1 MNSLIDTTTPLNT
14 QLFHTRSVNDLV
26 CGSQMIA
33 ATATVKGES
42 WGFVSDSSITTMSKV
57 WLLVLVVVCHGI
69 FSNGVVTNSST
80 RPDVVHVGAI
90 LSYKSI
96 IGKVA
101 KVAIEAAVE
110 DVNSDPTVLP
120 GTKINLTMQDSN
132 YSGFL
137 GILQAL
143 KFMEKDTVAIIGPQQ
158 SVTAHIISHIA
169 NELQVPLLSY
179 SATDP
184 TLSSLQFPFFVRT
197 AQSDLYQ
204 MAAIADLVD
213 YYGWREV
220 IAIYVDDDHGRNGI
234 AALGDKL
241 AEKRCKISYKAPM
254 SPLPTRDEIT
264 DLLIKVALMESR
276 IVVLHTYAGPG
287 PVVLKV
293 AQYLGMMGTGY
304 VWIATNWLTTIL
316 DTNAPLDSDATDV
329 FQGVITLRM
338 YAPDSELKRKFV
350 SRWSNLTS
358 GKSTNASFGLSTYGL
373 YAYDTVWLLAHAI
386 DAFFNQG
393 GIISFSNDSRLTEL
407 HGGSLNLDA
416 MSIFN
421 GGNLLLQNILQVNMT
436 GVTGPIK
443 FTSDRNFIYPAF
455 EVINVI
461 GTGIRR
467 IGYWSNYSGLS
478 VLPPEM
484 LYAKPPNRSSASQR
498 LYDVIWPGQTTERPR
513 GWIFPNNGRHL
524 KIGVPKRVSY
534 REFVSQVEGTDL
546 FKGYCIDVFTAAL
559 NLLPY
564 AVPYKLFAFGDGI
577 NNPSSTELVHLITT
591 GVYDAAIGDIAII
604 TNRTKIVDFTQPYV
618 ESGLVVVAPVS
629 RLNSNA
635 WAFLRPFT
643 PMMWGVTAIFFLIVG
658 AVVWILEHRIND
670 EFRGPPKKQ
679 VVTVLW
685 FSLST
690 LFFSHKE
697 NTVSTLGRLVLI
709 IWLFVVLIIN
719 SSYTASLTSILT
731 VQKLS
736 SSVKGIESLINS
748 KDPIGYQQN
757 SYVRNY
763 LVEELGIHESR
774 LVPLNMPEDYAK
786 ALKEGPGGGGVA
798 AVVDERAYVDL
809 FLSTRCEF
817 SIVGQEFTKAGWGF
831 AFPRDSPLAIDMS
844 TAILRLSENGDLE
857 RIHDKWLKRSAC
869 TSQSTTYE
877 LDRLQLNSFWGLFL
891 ICGLACLLALIVYFI
906 LMVRQFSR
914 HYSDG
919 FESSGRNSG
928 SKSFQTFLTFVDEK
942 EEEVKN
948 RSKRKQMEK
957 VSNRSVGEE
966 STNRSTRRYTESCS
980 SKSLDRCEE
989 A

>member
-1 MNSLIDTTTPLNT
+1 M
-14 QLFHTRSVNDLV
+14 R
-26 CGSQMIA
+26 
-33 ATATVKGES
+33 
-42 WGFVSDSSITTMSKV
+42 KV

-80 RPDVVHVGAI
+80 RPDVVNVGAI

-120 GTKINLTMQDSN
+120 GTKIKLTMQDSN

-137 GILQAL
+137 SIVEAL
-143 KFMEKDTVAIIGPQQ
+143 AFMEKDTVAIIGPQQ

-197 AQSDLYQ
+197 AQNDLYQ
-204 MAAIADLVD
+204 MAAIADLVN

-241 AEKRCKISYKAPM
+241 AEKRCRISYKAPM
-254 SPLPTRDEIT
+254 SPDSTRDEIT
-264 DLLIKVALMESR
+264 NLLVKVALMESR

-287 PVVLKV
+287 PVVLNV
-293 AQYLGMMGTGY
+293 AHYLGMMGTGY

-316 DTNAPLDSDATDV
+316 DTNAPLDSDATDD

-350 SRWSNLTS
+350 SRWNNLTS
-358 GKSTNASFGLSTYGL
+358 GKSTNGSFGLSTYGL

-393 GIISFSNDSRLTEL
+393 GIISFSNDSRLTEF

-461 GTGIRR
+461 GTGFRR
-467 IGYWSNYSGLS
+467 IGYWSDYSGLS
-478 VLPPEM
+478 VVPPEM
-484 LYAKPPNRSSASQR
+484 LYAKPPNRSSESQR
-498 LYDVIWPGQTTERPR
+498 LYNAIWPGQTTERPR

-524 KIGVPKRVSY
+524 NIGVPRRVSY

-564 AVPYKLFAFGDGI
+564 AVPYKLIPFGDGI

-618 ESGLVVVAPVS
+618 ESGLVVVAPVT

-690 LFFSHKE
+690 LFFAHKE

-757 SYVRNY
+757 SYARNY
-763 LVEELGIHESR
+763 LVEELGIRESR
-774 LVPLNMPEDYAK
+774 LVPFNMPEDFAK
-786 ALKEGPGGGGVA
+786 ALKKGPGGGGVA

-857 RIHDKWLKRSAC
+857 RIHDKWLTRSAC
-869 TSQSTTYE
+869 TSQSSTFE
-877 LDRLQLNSFWGLFL
+877 VDRLQLKSFWGLFL

-914 HYSDG
+914 HYSDD
-919 FESSGRNSG
+919 FESSGRSSG

-948 RSKRKQMEK
+948 RSKRRQMEK
-957 VSNRSVGEE
+957 ASNRSVGEDE
-966 STNRSTRRYTESCS
+966 STNSSKRRYTESCS

>member
-1 MNSLIDTTTPLNT
+1 
-14 QLFHTRSVNDLV
+14 
-26 CGSQMIA
+26 
-33 ATATVKGES
+33 
-42 WGFVSDSSITTMSKV
+42 MSKV